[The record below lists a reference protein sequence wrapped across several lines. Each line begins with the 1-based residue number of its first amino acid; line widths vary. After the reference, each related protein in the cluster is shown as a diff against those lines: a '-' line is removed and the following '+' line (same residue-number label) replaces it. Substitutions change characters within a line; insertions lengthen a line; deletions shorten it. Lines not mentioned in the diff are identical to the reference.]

1 MSTPF
6 NPHRGLIVVE
16 AVVDGPGGNSRLSV
30 ALDTGATDTIL
41 CSSFLAMLGYNLA
54 GAARQI
60 PVTMGSGV
68 VLLPRVA
75 VSRLTALGQGRLNF
89 PVLAHT
95 FPPTATIQGI
105 LGLDF
110 LRGQAVNIDFRTGLI
125 DLQ

>member
-16 AVVDGPGGNSRLSV
+16 AVVDGPAGNGRLFV

-41 CSSFLAMLGYNLA
+41 CSSFLVMLGYNP
-54 GAARQI
+54 AAATQQL

-75 VSRLTALGQGRLNF
+75 VSRLTALGQDRWNF

-95 FPPTATIQGI
+95 FPPTAAVHGV

-110 LRGQAVNIDFRTGLI
+110 LRGNKLEIDFRTGLI